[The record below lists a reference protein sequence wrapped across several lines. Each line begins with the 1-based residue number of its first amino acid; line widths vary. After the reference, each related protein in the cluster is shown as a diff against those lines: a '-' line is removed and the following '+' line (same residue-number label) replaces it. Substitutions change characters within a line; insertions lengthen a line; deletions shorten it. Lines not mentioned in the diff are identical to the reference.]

1 MELLR
6 SLMFVPGN
14 RRDMLE
20 KATSV
25 PADILVP
32 DMEDSVPIGEKAAAR
47 DVIVDMLPILD
58 KAGKRS
64 VVRINALDTGLLEED
79 MRAAAMSHTYG
90 INVGK
95 VETTWDV
102 HEVDKILTSLEAK
115 KGLEVGKIRLVLFIE
130 SAMAVINAYSICSAS
145 PRVVAVAFGAEDF
158 TVDMGTQRTEGGS
171 EVLMPRAMVAIAAR
185 AANVVPLDMVY
196 TNFRDEDGLRRDIQL
211 GKSLGYKGK
220 FAIHP
225 SQVQPIN
232 EMFSPLPEEIEYA
245 RRVVVAFEEAEAQGR
260 GATSL
265 DGKMIDIPIVKRAR
279 SLLAMEDAG
288 TGAGL

>member
-6 SLMFVPGN
+6 SLIFVPGN

-20 KATSV
+20 KAVSF

-32 DMEDSVPIGEKAAAR
+32 DMEDSVPIGEKDAAR
-47 DVIVDMLPILD
+47 DVVADMLPVLD
-58 KAGKRS
+58 QAGQRS

-79 MRAAAMSHTYG
+79 MRAAATPHTYG

-95 VETTWDV
+95 VETPWDV
-102 HEVDKILTSLEAK
+102 HEVDKILTALEVK
-115 KGLEVGKIRLVLFIE
+115 KGLELGKIRLVLFIE

-158 TVDMGTQRTEGGS
+158 TVDMGTERTEEGS

-196 TNFRDEDGLRRDIQL
+196 TNFRDEVGLRRDIQL

-232 EMFSPLPEEIEYA
+232 EMYSPLPEEIEYA
-245 RRVVVAFEEAEAQGR
+245 KRVVAAFEEAESQGK

-265 DGKMIDIPIVKRAR
+265 DGKMIDVPIVKRAR
-279 SLLAMEDAG
+279 SLLEAEDIRAR
-288 TGAGL
+288 TRP

>member
-6 SLMFVPGN
+6 SLVFVPGN

-20 KATSV
+20 KAVSF

-32 DMEDSVPIGEKAAAR
+32 DMEDSVPMGEKAVAR
-47 DVIVDMLPILD
+47 DVVSDMLSVLD
-58 KAGKRS
+58 QAGKRS

-79 MRAAAMSHTYG
+79 MSAAATPHTYG

-95 VETTWDV
+95 VETPWDV
-102 HEVDKILTSLEAK
+102 HEVDKILTDLEVK
-115 KGLEVGKIRLVLFIE
+115 KGLERGKIRLVLFIE

-158 TVDMGTQRTEGGS
+158 TVDMGTERTEEGS

-225 SQVQPIN
+225 SQVLPIN
-232 EMFSPLPEEIEYA
+232 EMYSSLPEEIEYA
-245 RRVVVAFEEAEAQGR
+245 KRVVAAFEEAEAQGK

-279 SLLAMEDAG
+279 SLLAMEDASAS
-288 TGAGL
+288 TRP

>member
-1 MELLR
+1 
-6 SLMFVPGN
+6 
-14 RRDMLE
+14 
-20 KATSV
+20 
-25 PADILVP
+25 
-32 DMEDSVPIGEKAAAR
+32 
-47 DVIVDMLPILD
+47 MLPVLNQ
-58 KAGKRS
+58 AGQRS

-79 MRAAAMSHTYG
+79 MSAAATPYTYG

-95 VETTWDV
+95 VETPWDV
-102 HEVDKILTSLEAK
+102 HEVDKILTGIEVK
-115 KGLEVGKIRLVLFIE
+115 RGLERGKIRLVLFIE

-158 TVDMGTQRTEGGS
+158 TVDMGTQRTEEGS

-232 EMFSPLPEEIEYA
+232 EMFTPLPEEIEYA
-245 RRVVVAFEEAEAQGR
+245 RRVVEAFEEAEAEGR

-279 SLLAMEDAG
+279 SLLAMEDANAS
-288 TGAGL
+288 TVP